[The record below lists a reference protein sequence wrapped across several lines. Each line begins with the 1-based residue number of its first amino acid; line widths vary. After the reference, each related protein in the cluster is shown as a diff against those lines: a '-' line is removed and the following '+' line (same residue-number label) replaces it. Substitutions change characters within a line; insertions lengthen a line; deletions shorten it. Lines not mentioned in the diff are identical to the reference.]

1 MSSFDAKY
9 ASGGSPT
16 KGANDGNVQTVT
28 RRASLLTRNRA
39 FDGYKISDR
48 RHASKRGGVFSTA
61 FQPPEITLRRV
72 LFISL
77 WVAAQTVILVYKWV
91 TGAKQGTTVSG
102 FAKASTTCLMFS
114 FSVIFIFMSPALLEL
129 LRRTFI
135 SRYVSIEKNVHAHK
149 VAAYTALFWM
159 IAHVISYYYLFH
171 LTAAKSHGKI
181 TFKDKLFGSTLGKT
195 GHALIFLFFVMFVSC
210 IPYIRRRFFEVFYWM
225 HHLFVPIVV
234 VIFIHGSAH
243 SFQWYLVGPGGV
255 YVLDRLYRFIRS
267 RTKRPRILSVIQHPS
282 SVIEIK
288 MERRGMNFQC
298 GQYIYLNVPSISLLE
313 WHPFTLT
320 SAPEEDEL
328 SVHIWVGG
336 GWTRKLVS
344 LMQDSAVQTLDS
356 DSLRL
361 HGKSGDGHSMYA
373 DAKHSEDNKS
383 GLTDQ
388 LGSARSNVPHDPS
401 NTGTLRALADQEL
414 LMHHL
419 RGEID
424 PASGLPKPGV
434 VSQYNNAGQRM
445 RSGSGTYRPW
455 SRVGRNSTVLLDRLP
470 PEIEAGLSGAYANV
484 DHTKRVAESQPLI
497 NLPTIMIDGPY
508 GAPTQQVFDYEHVVL
523 IAGGIGVTPMSSVLK
538 SLYYQLT
545 STPHKCRIRKIYFM
559 WVCRDIGALE
569 WFQDLLVALDEE
581 DISDI
586 LEIRTYLT
594 GQLSVE
600 QIRNIALYQDPNGP
614 DAVTGLHRSPTY
626 YGRPNFNNIFEDIG
640 MRMPGTDVG
649 VFFCGPKPM
658 GRTLRKLSR
667 KWTKNFKYNNTK
679 FVFHKENF

>member
-1 MSSFDAKY
+1 
-9 ASGGSPT
+9 
-16 KGANDGNVQTVT
+16 
-28 RRASLLTRNRA
+28 
-39 FDGYKISDR
+39 
-48 RHASKRGGVFSTA
+48 
-61 FQPPEITLRRV
+61 
-72 LFISL
+72 
-77 WVAAQTVILVYKWV
+77 
-91 TGAKQGTTVSG
+91 
-102 FAKASTTCLMFS
+102 AKASTTCLMFS

-336 GWTRKLVS
+336 GWTRKL
-344 LMQDSAVQTLDS
+344 
-356 DSLRL
+356 
-361 HGKSGDGHSMYA
+361 
-373 DAKHSEDNKS
+373 
-383 GLTDQ
+383 
-388 LGSARSNVPHDPS
+388 
-401 NTGTLRALADQEL
+401 
-414 LMHHL
+414 
-419 RGEID
+419 
-424 PASGLPKPGV
+424 
-434 VSQYNNAGQRM
+434 
-445 RSGSGTYRPW
+445 
-455 SRVGRNSTVLLDRLP
+455 
-470 PEIEAGLSGAYANV
+470 AGLSGAYANV